1 MAAAVAAGWLA
12 KNVAVI
18 AVPIVTLIFGL
29 LIGWLAQRSGF
40 CSIGGFRDFFMF
52 RHTRLLYGYIALI
65 VGAFIGYLVF
75 WLITPSAFMNF
86 FWLLH
91 NGLMPVPGAPA
102 NLSVAAYV
110 ILAVIGGIAVGII
123 GVLLGGCP
131 LRQCVMTSEGNMK
144 SLVFVI
150 GMCIGA
156 VVFTAWVSGWGVALL
171 KAAGIA

>member
-1 MAAAVAAGWLA
+1 MAAAGWLS
-12 KNVAVI
+12 KDVAII
-18 AVPIVTLIFGL
+18 AVPIVTLAFGL

-65 VGAFIGYLVF
+65 VGAFVGYLVF
-75 WLITPSAFMNF
+75 WLITPSAFTNF

-102 NLSVAAYV
+102 NLTVPAYIV
-110 ILAVIGGIAVGII
+110 LAIIGGIAVGII

-131 LRQCVMTSEGNMK
+131 LRQVVMTSEGNMK

-156 VVFTAWVSGWGVALL
+156 VIFTAWISGWGVTIL